1 MSHSS
6 DKTGCCSGDE
16 TSAVPLTHLRR
27 GQRARLHRA
36 DLHCDDCELLNAMG
50 LTEQCELR
58 VCRRGEPYIVQVN
71 ATRLGLAA
79 SVAGRIHVHPIASVH
94 R

>member
-1 MSHSS
+1 L
-6 DKTGCCSGDE
+6 
-16 TSAVPLTHLRR
+16 TSLRR

-36 DLHCDDCELLNAMG
+36 DLHCEDCELLNAMG
-50 LTEQCELR
+50 LTERCELR

-71 ATRLGLAA
+71 STRLGLAA
-79 SVAGRIHVHPIASVH
+79 SVAGRILVHPIPAAGH